1 VQAPAPSKRSRLAL
15 ILLAAACSLAGT
27 AGAVEPASGLVVTA
41 GIGGGAELG
50 LGDRKAGVAEAEVS
64 AGWEHAPTG
73 LRPEVALGIGL
84 APDGHVALRP
94 GVRYVS
100 PDAPIQV
107 RVAVDWSN
115 ARAEKRWRWFLIG
128 AAAELRWT
136 SAFSLF
142 GGLDLGI
149 PIGPESGMPL
159 LVRGGAA
166 FRF

>member
-1 VQAPAPSKRSRLAL
+1 MPAISSSKRSRLAP
-15 ILLAAACSLAGT
+15 ILLAAACSVAGT
-27 AGAVEPASGLVVTA
+27 AAAVEPATGLVVTA

-50 LGDRKAGVAEAEVS
+50 LGEQKAGVAEAEVS

-73 LRPEVALGIGL
+73 LRPELALGLGL
-84 APDGHVALRP
+84 APDGHLAVRP

-107 RVAVDWSN
+107 RVALDWSN

-128 AAAELRWT
+128 AATELRWT
-136 SAFSLF
+136 SAFSLV
-142 GGLDLGI
+142 GGLDVGI
-149 PIGPESGMPL
+149 PLGPESGMPL